1 MLTPEISAFVGKS
14 ISYTAPEP
22 VGKASIRYFAMAIG
36 DANPL
41 YTDDDFARK
50 HGYSGVI
57 APPTW
62 ICETNQYAG
71 LPMDADGY
79 AGHLWKIE
87 VPNTRLVRGGNDY
100 RFHQAIV
107 EGDVIT
113 ATWVI
118 DSITERTNSKGLKM
132 ITMFST
138 ATYTN
143 QKNELLATNTESL
156 IWSEIPR

>member
-1 MLTPEISAFVGKS
+1 
-14 ISYTAPEP
+14 
-22 VGKASIRYFAMAIG
+22 MAIG

-41 YTDDDFARK
+41 YTDEEYARR

-62 ICETNQYAG
+62 VCETNQYAG
-71 LPMDADGY
+71 LAMDADGY

-100 RFHQAIV
+100 HFHQAIV
-107 EGDVIT
+107 ESDVIT

-132 ITMFST
+132 MTMFST

>member
-1 MLTPEISAFVGKS
+1 MLTPEISALVGES
-14 ISYTAPEP
+14 IAYTAPEP

-36 DANPL
+36 DENPL
-41 YTDDDFARK
+41 YTDDAYARA

-62 ICETNQYAG
+62 VCETNQYAG

-107 EGDVIT
+107 ESDIIT

-118 DSITERTNSKGLKM
+118 DSITERTNSKGLEM
-132 ITMFST
+132 MTMFST

>member
-132 ITMFST
+132 MTMFST

>member
-1 MLTPEISAFVGKS
+1 MLTPEISALVGKS

-41 YTDDDFARK
+41 YTDEEYARR

-62 ICETNQYAG
+62 VCETNQYAG
-71 LPMDADGY
+71 LAMDADGY

-100 RFHQAIV
+100 HFHQAIV
-107 EGDVIT
+107 ESDVIT

-132 ITMFST
+132 MTMFST

>member
-1 MLTPEISAFVGKS
+1 MLTPKISAFVGKS

-132 ITMFST
+132 MTMFST